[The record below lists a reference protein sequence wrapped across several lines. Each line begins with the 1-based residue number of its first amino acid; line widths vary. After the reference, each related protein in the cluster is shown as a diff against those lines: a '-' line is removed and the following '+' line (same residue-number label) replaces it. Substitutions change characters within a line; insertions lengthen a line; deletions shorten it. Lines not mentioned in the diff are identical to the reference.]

1 MKLKKIANTRYYKD
15 YEFKK
20 NLDYFDRWQENY
32 EEKSYVLKKKQKK
45 EDIDII
51 GQFGV
56 GFYSAFMVSKKIEVV
71 SKKVGAEKAYIWVSC
86 GADGYTIEE
95 TDKKEKEDKER

>member
-32 EEKSYVLKKKQKK
+32 EEKSYVLKKKTEKRRYRHLYQIYLKK
-45 EDIDII
+45 
-51 GQFGV
+51 
-56 GFYSAFMVSKKIEVV
+56 S
-71 SKKVGAEKAYIWVSC
+71 
-86 GADGYTIEE
+86 
-95 TDKKEKEDKER
+95 

>member
-45 EDIDII
+45 EDIDIYI
-51 GQFGV
+51 K
-56 GFYSAFMVSKKIEVV
+56 YTSKNREQIFEREYFNEFNEYYNYLEKIVTEP
-71 SKKVGAEKAYIWVSC
+71 
-86 GADGYTIEE
+86 
-95 TDKKEKEDKER
+95 